1 MVAASRRVRAG
12 LLMLRR
18 LWPSSSVS
26 LTSITL
32 QRAGARAVVSV
43 VMIATL
49 AVAVVVAV
57 AVVLASVQAG
67 RWLRQGVHAGLLPLR
82 KFGSASS
89 TSSTLL
95 SAVVRAVV
103 SMVMRVVLGVAVALV
118 LGLVHAGWW
127 LRAGVCVQ
135 AK

>member
-1 MVAASRRVRAG
+1 
-12 LLMLRR
+12 MLRR

-26 LTSITL
+26 STSITL
-32 QRAGARAVVSV
+32 QRAGARAKYESA

-49 AVAVVVAV
+49 AVAVAVAV

-135 AK
+135 AC